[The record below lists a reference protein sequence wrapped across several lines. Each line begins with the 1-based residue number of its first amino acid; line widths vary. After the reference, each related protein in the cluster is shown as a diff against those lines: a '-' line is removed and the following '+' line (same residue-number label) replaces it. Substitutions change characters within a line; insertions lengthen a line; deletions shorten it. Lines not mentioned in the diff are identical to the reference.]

1 MICDFNISYDEVSFG
16 QRAALAVTHAANFP
30 VHLIKTII
38 DLAKTI
44 FFALVCTL
52 TFYQSEIFNAQLK
65 LSVLEYL
72 TNMAS
77 IPLTAFG
84 VFAPVNASVLQINAV
99 RAFASTL
106 S

>member
-16 QRAALAVTHAANFP
+16 QRAALSVSHVANFP
-30 VHLIKTII
+30 AHLIKMIVE
-38 DLAKTI
+38 LAKTLFYAI
-44 FFALVCTL
+44 ACTL
-52 TFYQSEIFNAQLK
+52 TFFQSDVFLAQLK
-65 LSVLEYL
+65 LSTLEYL